1 MTCDRC
7 PLSLICFAGE
17 LDNRI
22 YACHKCQTG
31 VMLPDFWR
39 WYFWRCPEQHRPDG
53 IAGLCV
59 ECDPLHWDDRP
70 GRLAV
75 VRNRDCTDSRRHK
88 KWRSRLARQAT
99 HQRREREADK
109 VEKQRLKE
117 LAWGTQSQRPAP
129 RRVAKKQDRPGRTY
143 KHL

>member
-7 PLSLICFAGE
+7 PLSFVCFAGE
-17 LDNRI
+17 LDGQI
-22 YACHKCQTG
+22 YVCHKCATG
-31 VMLPDFWR
+31 VMLPDYGH
-39 WYFWRCPEQHRPDG
+39 WYFWRCPAAQRPCGCAG
-53 IAGLCV
+53 ICV
-59 ECDPLHWDDRP
+59 ECDPLHWDERP
-70 GRLAV
+70 GRLMV
-75 VRNRDCTDSRRHK
+75 VRNRDCTHSRLHK

-117 LAWGTQSQRPAP
+117 LAWGTQSPRPTS
-129 RRVAKKQDRPGRTY
+129 RRVAKKQDRPGRRY